1 MIRIL
6 LVDDHVV
13 MRQLLRSILE
23 SYPDLLVVGE
33 AGSGEHAVARA
44 NELLPSVV
52 IIDVNLPTMNGFR
65 ATELIKLCCPATTV
79 IGLTAGRD
87 QPTEQAMITAGAA
100 AVVSKEEAVDALY
113 PAIIGALKV
122 TGSLVSRTSD

>member
-6 LVDDHVV
+6 LVDDHMV

-23 SYPDLLVVGE
+23 SYSDLLVVGE

-52 IIDVNLPTMNGFR
+52 IIDVNLPSMNGIR
-65 ATELIKLCCPATTV
+65 ATELIKVSCPSTTV
-79 IGLTAGRD
+79 IGLTAGHN
-87 QPTEQAMITAGAA
+87 QATEQAMIAAGAA
-100 AVVSKEEAVDALY
+100 VVLNKEEAVDALY
-113 PAIIGALKV
+113 PSIIDALKA
-122 TGSLVSRTSD
+122 TGSLV

>member
-23 SYPDLLVVGE
+23 TYSGLVVIGE
-33 AGSGEHAVARA
+33 AGSGEQAVARA
-44 NELLPSVV
+44 AELLPSVV
-52 IIDVNLPTMNGFR
+52 VIDVNLPTMNGIR
-65 ATELIKLCCPATTV
+65 ATELIKLCCPSTTV

-87 QPTEQAMITAGAA
+87 QSTEQAMMAAGAA
-100 AVVSKEEAVDALY
+100 AVVNKEEAVDALY
-113 PAIIGALKV
+113 PSIVSALTAKRELGV
-122 TGSLVSRTSD
+122 AHE